1 MVQREYM
8 HSGDPVHLYNEP
20 PYRHSQPG
28 SGYNGAVIENSGTV
42 RVSVTADN
50 SCRTDRQQE
59 KQTCGG
65 GSHRVLLKL
74 RNIHRYI
81 HRYININ
88 ININIKTQFLFHS
101 QSVFLKFS
109 LKHSVVET
117 FEKHNEL
124 ILMYS

>member
-1 MVQREYM
+1 MHKFYWNNARGGNEGSPRGYQDQGPHRPYQAERGVIPGPRGYQQEGGYPERFQNDRMVQREYM

-59 KQTCGG
+59 KQTCG
-65 GSHRVLLKL
+65 
-74 RNIHRYI
+74 I
-81 HRYININ
+81 
-88 ININIKTQFLFHS
+88 
-101 QSVFLKFS
+101 QSLAM
-109 LKHSVVET
+109 
-117 FEKHNEL
+117 
-124 ILMYS
+124 II